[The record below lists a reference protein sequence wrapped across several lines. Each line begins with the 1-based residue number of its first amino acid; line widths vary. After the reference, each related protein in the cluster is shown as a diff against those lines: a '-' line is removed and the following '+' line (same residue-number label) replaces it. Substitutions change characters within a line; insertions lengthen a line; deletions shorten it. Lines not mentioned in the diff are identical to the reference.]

1 MTFKI
6 RVNKFSLELGLF
18 SMLVLSL
25 LLLLFDDDHQ
35 TIIPIT
41 AQPSN
46 ENTTI
51 QAAQEEQK
59 AFDDMVNKT
68 KSGLEGII
76 SDALGGDGDKIKK
89 AINAIEDVG
98 FQLDSLTAKQYIINI
113 FLNDENFENNIQS
126 LGETMVNEFGR
137 LENFSR
143 AQGLQIGNAFI
154 IDMTGKIEQQ
164 APGTAATVQ
173 QIWTQLQTSSNFD
186 EPGIQLLGRL
196 SDSLKNVAGQ

>member
-6 RVNKFSLELGLF
+6 RVNTFSLELGLF

-35 TIIPIT
+35 AIVPIT
-41 AQPSN
+41 AQPSQ
-46 ENTTI
+46 NTTI
-51 QAAQEEQK
+51 QATQEEQK

-173 QIWTQLQTSSNFD
+173 QIWTQIQTSSNLD

-196 SDSLKNVAGQ
+196 SDSLKNVEGQ

>member
-1 MTFKI
+1 MTLEI
-6 RVNKFSLELGLF
+6 RINTFSVALGLF
-18 SMLVLSL
+18 SILVLSL
-25 LLLLFDDDHQ
+25 LLLFDDHQ
-35 TIIPIT
+35 AIIPIT

-51 QAAQEEQK
+51 QATQEAQK
-59 AFDDMVNKT
+59 AFDDMVDKT

-76 SDALGGDGDKIKK
+76 SDALGEDSDNVKK
-89 AINAIEDVG
+89 AINEIEDVG
-98 FQLDSLTAKQYIINI
+98 FALDSLTAKQYIINI

-173 QIWTQLQTSSNFD
+173 QIWTQIQTSSNLD
-186 EPGIQLLGRL
+186 EPGIQLLSRL
-196 SDSLKNVAGQ
+196 SDSLKNVEGQ

>member
-25 LLLLFDDDHQ
+25 LLLFDDDHQ
-35 TIIPIT
+35 AIVPIT
-41 AQPSN
+41 AQPSQ
-46 ENTTI
+46 NTTI
-51 QAAQEEQK
+51 QATQEEQK

-173 QIWTQLQTSSNFD
+173 QIWTQIQTSSNLD
-186 EPGIQLLGRL
+186 EPGIQLLSRL
-196 SDSLKNVAGQ
+196 SDSLKNVEGQ

>member
-35 TIIPIT
+35 AIVPIT
-41 AQPSN
+41 AQPSQ
-46 ENTTI
+46 NTTI
-51 QAAQEEQK
+51 QATQEEQK

-68 KSGLEGII
+68 KSGLKGII
-76 SDALGGDGDKIKK
+76 SDALGEDDDNVKK
-89 AINAIEDVG
+89 AINEIEDVG
-98 FQLDSLTAKQYIINI
+98 FKLDSLTAKQYIINI

-173 QIWTQLQTSSNFD
+173 QIWTQIQTSSNFD

>member
-6 RVNKFSLELGLF
+6 RVNTFSLELGLF

-25 LLLLFDDDHQ
+25 LLVLFDDDHQ
-35 TIIPIT
+35 AIVPIT
-41 AQPSN
+41 AQPSQ
-46 ENTTI
+46 NTTI
-51 QAAQEEQK
+51 QATQEEQK

-98 FQLDSLTAKQYIINI
+98 FQLDSLIAKQYIINI

-173 QIWTQLQTSSNFD
+173 QIWTQIQTSSNLD

-196 SDSLKNVAGQ
+196 SDSLKNVEGQ

>member
-35 TIIPIT
+35 AIVPIT
-41 AQPSN
+41 AQPSQ
-46 ENTTI
+46 NTTI
-51 QAAQEEQK
+51 QATQEEQK

-76 SDALGGDGDKIKK
+76 SDALGEDDDNVKK
-89 AINAIEDVG
+89 AINEIEDVG

-164 APGTAATVQ
+164 APETAATVQ
-173 QIWTQLQTSSNFD
+173 QIWAQIQASSNFD

>member
-6 RVNKFSLELGLF
+6 RVNTFSLELGLF

-25 LLLLFDDDHQ
+25 LLVLFDDDHQ
-35 TIIPIT
+35 AIVPIT
-41 AQPSN
+41 AQPSQ
-46 ENTTI
+46 NTTI
-51 QAAQEEQK
+51 QATQEEQK

-89 AINAIEDVG
+89 AINAIEDIG

-173 QIWTQLQTSSNFD
+173 QIWTQIQTSSNLD

-196 SDSLKNVAGQ
+196 SDSLKNVEGQ

>member
-35 TIIPIT
+35 AIIPIT
-41 AQPSN
+41 AQPSQ
-46 ENTTI
+46 NTTI
-51 QAAQEEQK
+51 QATQEEQK

-173 QIWTQLQTSSNFD
+173 QIWTQIQTSSNFD

>member
-35 TIIPIT
+35 AIVPIT
-41 AQPSN
+41 AQPSQ
-46 ENTTI
+46 NTTI
-51 QAAQEEQK
+51 QATQEEQK

-173 QIWTQLQTSSNFD
+173 QIWTQIQTSSNLD
-186 EPGIQLLGRL
+186 EPGIQLLSRL
-196 SDSLKNVAGQ
+196 SDSLKNVA

>member
-6 RVNKFSLELGLF
+6 RVNTFSLELGLF

-25 LLLLFDDDHQ
+25 LLVLFDDDHQ
-35 TIIPIT
+35 AIVPIT
-41 AQPSN
+41 AQPSQ
-46 ENTTI
+46 NTTI
-51 QAAQEEQK
+51 QATQEEQK

-173 QIWTQLQTSSNFD
+173 QIWTQIQTSSNLD

-196 SDSLKNVAGQ
+196 SDSLKNVEGQ

>member
-6 RVNKFSLELGLF
+6 RVNTFSLELGLF

-25 LLLLFDDDHQ
+25 LLVLFDDDHQ
-35 TIIPIT
+35 AIVPIT
-41 AQPSN
+41 AQPSQ
-46 ENTTI
+46 NTTI
-51 QAAQEEQK
+51 QATQEEQK

-89 AINAIEDVG
+89 AINAIEDIG

-173 QIWTQLQTSSNFD
+173 QIWTQIQTSSNLD

-196 SDSLKNVAGQ
+196 SDSLKNVA